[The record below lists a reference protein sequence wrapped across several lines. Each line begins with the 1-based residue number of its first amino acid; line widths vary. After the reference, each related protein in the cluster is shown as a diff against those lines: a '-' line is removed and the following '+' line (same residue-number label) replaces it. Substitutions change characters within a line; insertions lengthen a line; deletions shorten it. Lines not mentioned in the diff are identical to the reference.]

1 MKKTIGVLAHVDAG
15 KTTFSEAVLY
25 HTQAIRK
32 RGRVDHKDTFL
43 DSHNIEKE
51 RGITVFQDQGIFKF
65 NGSTYY
71 LIDTPGHVDFSAE
84 MERAIGIMD
93 YAAIIISAVEGVQGH
108 TKTVWNL
115 LRKYNVPTIIFV
127 NKIDRTNA
135 DADRVLQ
142 EIKKELNGNA
152 IYVHVKSGLSEVD
165 NENIHENNIEFD
177 DELIEYISE
186 HDDELLEK
194 YFEGNYDE
202 NLWRKKLKE
211 FIKENKIFPCFKGSA
226 LQDEGVVEF
235 LYGLDEI
242 TYTDYEEKK
251 NSDNEKFKGY
261 VYKIRYDENGN
272 RVTFVKVL
280 SGNIKVK
287 DEIIY
292 GENEE
297 EKICEKVNA
306 LRVYNGS
313 RFIVTDKGECG
324 ELIAL
329 LGITKALPGDMLGE
343 LNIRNQ
349 YEMVPTLVSKVIFD
363 KSYNVKEVL
372 SNFKILE
379 SEDPALD
386 VTWSEELSEMHVH
399 IMGKIQLEVLKEI
412 VKERFSMDVEFGPC
426 EILYKETITEP
437 AYGYGHFE
445 PLRHYAEVHLKIEP
459 GKRNSGITFENKSHV
474 DNLAPGYQNLVKT
487 HIFERE
493 HHGLLTGS
501 SLTDVKITLLNG
513 RAHLKHT
520 CGGDF
525 REATFRAIRQG
536 LEKTDNVLLEPYY
549 KFEINV
555 TEEHIGRV
563 LGDIQKLYGTFETP
577 ENTNGSVKIK
587 GRGPVSTFMDYS
599 MEVIAFTKGKG
610 SITYIYDG
618 YDLCHNT
625 EEVIEKINYNKD
637 ADIMYTSN
645 SVFCSHGKG
654 YVVKWQDADEAMHA
668 EKIIE

>member
-32 RGRVDHKDTFL
+32 RGRVDHKDAFL
-43 DSHNIEKE
+43 DSHTIEKE

-71 LIDTPGHVDFSAE
+71 LIDTPGHVDFSTE
-84 MERAIGIMD
+84 MERAVGIMD
-93 YAAIIISAVEGVQGH
+93 YAVIIISAVEGVQGH

-135 DADRVLQ
+135 DADRVLK
-142 EIKKELNGNA
+142 EIKKELNENA
-152 IYVHVKSGLSEVD
+152 IYIHVKNGLSEVD
-165 NENIHENNIEFD
+165 NGNIHENNIEFD

-211 FIKENKIFPCFKGSA
+211 FVKENKIFPCFKGSA

-235 LYGLDEI
+235 LYGLDEM

-251 NSDNEKFKGY
+251 NLDNEKFKGY

-306 LRVYNGS
+306 LRIYNGS
-313 RFIVTDKGECG
+313 RFNVIDKGECG
-324 ELIAL
+324 QLIAL

-343 LNIRNQ
+343 LKIRNQ
-349 YEMVPTLVSKVIFD
+349 YEMVPTLISKVIFD

-372 SNFKILE
+372 RNFKILE
-379 SEDPALD
+379 SEDPALN
-386 VTWSEELSEMHVH
+386 VTWSEELSEIHVH

-412 VKERFSMDVEFGPC
+412 VKERFDMDVEFGPC

-437 AYGYGHFE
+437 VYGYGHFE

-459 GKRNSGITFENKSHV
+459 GKRNSGITFENRCHV

-536 LEKTDNVLLEPYY
+536 LEKTDSVLLEPYY

-563 LGDIQKLYGTFETP
+563 LGDIQKLSGTFETP

-625 EEVIEKINYNKD
+625 EAVIEKINYNKD